1 MISPWNVL
9 ARLKHYI
16 EIDSDTED
24 SALSVCVV
32 NLETIMSKIKDTADK
47 DDPRITQA
55 AAAMSY
61 YDFAVRFASDGNDGI
76 TSFKAGD
83 VTLSRSSQSLIEIAS
98 DVKKH
103 ALEDIAP
110 LMRDE
115 DFCFLAV

>member
-16 EIDSDTED
+16 ETDSENED

-32 NLETIMSKIKDTADK
+32 NLDTVMSKIKESADK
-47 DDPRITQA
+47 NDPRITQA

-61 YDFAVRFASDGNDGI
+61 YDFAVKYASDGNDSI

-98 DVKKH
+98 DVRKQ